1 MAQLSATVSEL
12 PESRVRIDVEVPA
25 EEVERRLSQ
34 AARRLG
40 SQLRIPGFRK
50 GKVPPAVVLRR
61 LGREAVLDEAVRDA
75 LGEWYVDALERS
87 GVVPIGEP
95 DFDLGQ
101 SLPGAGEPL
110 RFSIQTGVLPTAR
123 LGEYRGLEVGRREP
137 SVDEADVERELERLR
152 ERLATLET
160 VQRPAQ
166 LGDHVVID
174 YTGTVEGRPLK
185 GGEARDQVVELGS
198 GRLLDGF
205 EEQLVGASA
214 GERRTVAV
222 TFPPDFPDGE
232 LAGRQASF
240 EVTVSEVK
248 AKRLPPLDDE
258 FAAEASEFDTLT
270 ELRADIE
277 ARLRAADERAIER
290 EFAEAVLD
298 AAVDAADVTL
308 PGRLVHARAHE
319 LLEQT
324 FRALERQGI
333 ARETYL
339 KVVGKDE
346 EELAREAEADAE
358 RELRREAVLAAIV
371 AAEGIEPSDEDL
383 AGALRSG
390 GDGDGSD
397 PAELVARLRETEA
410 GASGSG
416 RRAVAARRAARTLR
430 SLREEVAAR
439 KAVELLVSQARP
451 ITVEQA
457 KARSRL
463 WTPGRREGEGS
474 PAPSRIWTPGG

>member
-1 MAQLSATVSEL
+1 
-12 PESRVRIDVEVPA
+12 
-25 EEVERRLSQ
+25 
-34 AARRLG
+34 
-40 SQLRIPGFRK
+40 
-50 GKVPPAVVLRR
+50 
-61 LGREAVLDEAVRDA
+61 
-75 LGEWYVDALERS
+75 
-87 GVVPIGEP
+87 
-95 DFDLGQ
+95 
-101 SLPGAGEPL
+101 
-110 RFSIQTGVLPTAR
+110 
-123 LGEYRGLEVGRREP
+123 GLEVGRREP